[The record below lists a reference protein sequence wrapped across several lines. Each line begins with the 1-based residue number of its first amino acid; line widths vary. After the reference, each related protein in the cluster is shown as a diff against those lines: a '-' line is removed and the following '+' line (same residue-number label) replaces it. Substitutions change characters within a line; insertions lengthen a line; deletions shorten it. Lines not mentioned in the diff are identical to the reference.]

1 MIRATLRSG
10 HLARLIHA
18 TLVGSA
24 LVVAS
29 VAISAI
35 PASAQDAP
43 GGPLRIEI
51 TQGVVEP
58 MPIALPDYIAA
69 DQRSADFAQ
78 RITEVVEA
86 DLVRS
91 GLFRPI
97 PKNAHL
103 ANVTDFNAPPG
114 FQDWKAINAQALV
127 TGQATV
133 EPDGRLL
140 VQFRLWDV
148 FAQEQIA
155 GFQYR
160 TAPESWRRVAHKVA
174 DSIYSSLTGED
185 GYFDSRIVFVDESGS
200 KGDRLKRLAIMD
212 QDGANLRYLTSG
224 ANLVLTPRFS
234 PTDQEIIY
242 ISYAQGKPGVYLFNI
257 ETGQREAL
265 GNLPGMTFAP
275 RFSPD
280 GRQVVMS
287 LSEGGSTNIFAMD
300 LATRRMRR
308 LTNSPAIDTAPSFS
322 PDGRQVVFESDRGGS
337 QQLYVMDA
345 GGGQATRISFGDGRY
360 GTPVWSPRGDIIA
373 FTKMT
378 RGRFQIG
385 VMRTDGTNERIL
397 AESFLDEGPTWAP
410 NGRVLMFFRET
421 PGATGGPRLYSVDL
435 TGRNLK
441 PVTTPN
447 FASDPAWSPL
457 LP

>member
-1 MIRATLRSG
+1 MIRAFLRSG
-10 HLARLIHA
+10 RLACLIPA
-18 TLVGSA
+18 TFAPVA
-24 LVVAS
+24 LVA
-29 VAISAI
+29 AAALLLAQ
-35 PASAQDAP
+35 PAGAQDASQ
-43 GGPLRIEI
+43 GPLRIEI

-58 MPIALPDYIAA
+58 MPIALPDYVAGDDRAA
-69 DQRSADFAQ
+69 DYAR
-78 RITEVVEA
+78 RITEVVQA
-86 DLVRS
+86 DLERS

-97 PKNAHL
+97 AKEAHL
-103 ANVTDFNAPPG
+103 ESVSDFNAPPG
-114 FQDWKAINAQALV
+114 FQNWKAINAQALV
-127 TGQATV
+127 TGQTTV
-133 EPDGRLL
+133 EADGRLL

-148 FAQEQIA
+148 FAQEQMA

-160 TAPESWRRVAHKVA
+160 TSPESWRRVAHKVA

-212 QDGANLRYLTSG
+212 QDGANLRHLTSG

-242 ISYAQGKPGVYLFNI
+242 ISYAQGKPGVYLFDI

-287 LSEGGSTNIFAMD
+287 LSEGGSTDIFAMD

-322 PDGRQVVFESDRGGS
+322 PDGRQIVFESDRGGS

-345 GGGQATRISFGDGRY
+345 GGGGATRISFGDGRY

-373 FTKMT
+373 FTKMSG
-378 RGRFQIG
+378 GRFQIG
-385 VMRTDGTNERIL
+385 VMRTDGSNERIL

-410 NGRVLMFFRET
+410 NGRVLMFFRESR
-421 PGATGGPRLYSVDL
+421 GANGGPKLYSVDL
-435 TGRNLK
+435 TGRNLNM
-441 PVTTPN
+441 VSTPN